1 MKKDA
6 LNLLLGTMQNHTSF
20 VSDEGQGFTVQDV
33 DWSDFDRTDDLTR
46 CGPQNPDKDI
56 NYCAD
61 LYIQL
66 ELFEECWAHLQK
78 YCGFGDRCDPTYTKY
93 DFICAAGISLLA
105 LGEEEK
111 ANSYFDT
118 FINDEN
124 NIDEYGDLWLHVCE
138 HYLKLFTSWKSQ
150 QDISGQDIIFR
161 LISKM
166 V

>member
-1 MKKDA
+1 MKRNKQTRTISRAIYDISRKADSALAEKMKKDA

-20 VSDEGQGFTVQDV
+20 VSDE
-33 DWSDFDRTDDLTR
+33 
-46 CGPQNPDKDI
+46 DI

-66 ELFEECWAHLQK
+66 ELFEECWTHLQK

-118 FINDEN
+118 FINEEN

-150 QDISGQDIIFR
+150 QDISG
-161 LISKM
+161 
-166 V
+166 

>member
-1 MKKDA
+1 MKIGPYRTRIKTKKSRAVRGPSGAWIPD
-6 LNLLLGTMQNHTSF
+6 NSF
-20 VSDEGQGFTVQDV
+20 VSDE
-33 DWSDFDRTDDLTR
+33 
-46 CGPQNPDKDI
+46 DI

-66 ELFEECWAHLQK
+66 ELFEDCWTHLQK

-118 FINDEN
+118 FINEEN

-150 QDISGQDIIFR
+150 QDISGLD
-161 LISKM
+161 L
-166 V
+166 